1 MAIRIVREQNPTL
14 DDVRILETGIADHG
28 RAKLRDWGHES
39 LAFFLRDEDNAIVGG
54 IYGNSGFGW
63 LYISDLWV
71 AEHLR
76 GTGYGSELMQRAESE
91 AAERGCQHVF
101 LNTFSFQ
108 APDFYKNLGY
118 EVFAELKDFPE
129 GHSRY
134 FLKKDLP
141 RYRNM
146 TKSREKQTGIP
157 A

>member
-1 MAIRIVREQNPTL
+1 MAIKIVCEDNPTL
-14 DDVRILETGIADHG
+14 DEVRILESGIANDTRVRLG
-28 RAKLRDWGHES
+28 AWGHDS
-39 LAFFLRDEDNAIVGG
+39 LAFFLRDDNNAIVGG

-76 GTGYGSELMQRAESE
+76 GTGYGRQLMQRAELE
-91 AAERGCQHVF
+91 ATERGCKHVF

-108 APDFYKNLGY
+108 APDFYKSLGY

-134 FLKKDLP
+134 FMKKRLA
-141 RYRNM
+141 
-146 TKSREKQTGIP
+146 KVSE
-157 A
+157 